1 MRFTV
6 HRLTQRCASPRS
18 NGLPA
23 RRSAQEYPS
32 NPSHPTVYADQIQ
45 WLCCGE
51 PGWGEAWD
59 SGMEVRR
66 EAASEGIY
74 DLLAIGA
81 DPSVIPD
88 SWVLTAVQK
97 HLGLLSEQSGT

>member
-1 MRFTV
+1 MSYIGVAQAAADNTLRTRVAACIAREQGGYQSVFEV
-6 HRLTQRCASPRS
+6 VERIMWQCCA
-18 NGLPA
+18 
-23 RRSAQEYPS
+23 
-32 NPSHPTVYADQIQ
+32 
-45 WLCCGE
+45 E

-59 SGMEVRR
+59 YGMEVRR
-66 EAASEGIY
+66 EAASDGIF

>member
-51 PGWGEAWD
+51 PGWGEAWE
-59 SGMEVRR
+59 SALVAGNP
-66 EAASEGIY
+66 
-74 DLLAIGA
+74 
-81 DPSVIPD
+81 DPGNDPGVIPD
-88 SWVLTAVQK
+88 AWILVAVQK